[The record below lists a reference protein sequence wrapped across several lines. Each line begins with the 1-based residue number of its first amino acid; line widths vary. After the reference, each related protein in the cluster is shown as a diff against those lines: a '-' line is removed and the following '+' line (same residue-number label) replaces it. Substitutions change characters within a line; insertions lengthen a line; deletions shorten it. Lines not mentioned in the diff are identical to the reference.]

1 MNRIYIKKNNNQH
14 LSIYIEKDN
23 IKERYFIKSISGE
36 NLNKSFESIRIIA
49 TLVSLKQEIST
60 LVVPGPID
68 DLLKESIPLATE
80 LLIDFGNS
88 STFKHNFNF
97 SDILEII
104 DQSSKIKYQRI
115 EEVKR
120 VATFF
125 TGGVD
130 SFYTLFKN
138 KSEITDV
145 IFVYGLDIKLED
157 KVVRKEISLRLKKI
171 CAELKLNLIELETNL
186 RDIYENCNINWELA
200 HGNSLGC
207 IWHFLVF
214 P

>member
-1 MNRIYIKKNNNQH
+1 LNRIYIKKNNNQH

-145 IFVYGLDIKLED
+145 IFV
-157 KVVRKEISLRLKKI
+157 
-171 CAELKLNLIELETNL
+171 
-186 RDIYENCNINWELA
+186 
-200 HGNSLGC
+200 
-207 IWHFLVF
+207 
-214 P
+214 

>member
-186 RDIYENCNINWELA
+186 RDIYENCNINWNA
-200 HGNSLGC
+200 P
-207 IWHFLVF
+207 FL
-214 P
+214 